1 MIYIILYIMTY
12 KTVSINAKAYS
23 LLKKAKKEGESFSD
37 IVIRVLSE
45 PNLSRFLSLA
55 GSLKGEL
62 TDLEIDE
69 FIKEAKSAWK

>member
-1 MIYIILYIMTY
+1 MPY
-12 KTVSINAKAYS
+12 KTVSLNEKAYS

-37 IVIRVLSE
+37 TVIRVLNKPDYSK
-45 PNLSRFLSLA
+45 FLSLA
-55 GSLKGEL
+55 GSLKGEV